1 MSDTESKASPQAEN
15 RRSRFSG
22 FHART
27 YEMELLISGAVVF
40 GLIHLPPVIERIST
54 SFLAGLEGNLSLI
67 GFMGQVYLQLVLYG
81 LIAVF
86 VLHLAMRG
94 FWVGLLGLESVFP
107 EGIRWDRVKLGPAM
121 IKRYRAGIDSLAAT
135 IEKVDDL
142 CSLIFSFGFLVTF
155 IWIYFVIFLVAA
167 GAFAFGF
174 SWLFLG
180 GRGTAT
186 VFWIVAGLIFGIPVM
201 AELIDKTLGPRVRPG
216 GAGERIIG
224 QMVRIHYAVAPLRLI
239 GATQLTLSSNL
250 SNTKVS
256 AVIVIAMLAM
266 AFLQI
271 SGGVL
276 GEGIVRFDSLTY
288 FPDSLREQGM
298 DPGHYRSL
306 RGPNAVEPLTPT
318 IQDDMV
324 TEPYLKLFI
333 PYNPRRHN
341 RLLAEAC
348 PSLQRLSKD
357 GLDAGRGTKLEDI
370 QVQDAAACLGSLFS
384 ISLDGEGVQDMHF
397 DFTIEQDTG
406 LEGVVAFLPIDGL
419 DHGRHELM
427 ILAPSRPRQ
436 KDKDNKTPQPVR
448 HLIPFWL

>member
-40 GLIHLPPVIERIST
+40 GLIHLPPIIERISI
-54 SFLAGLEGNLSLI
+54 SFLAGLEGNVHTMGIL
-67 GFMGQVYLQLVLYG
+67 GQVYLQLVLYG

-107 EGIRWDRVKLGPAM
+107 EGIRWDRIKLGPAM
-121 IKRYRAGIDSLAAT
+121 IKRYRAGIGSLAAT

-142 CSLIFSFGFLVTF
+142 CSLIFSFGFLVIF
-155 IWIYFVIFLVAA
+155 IWIYFVVLLVAA
-167 GAFAFGF
+167 GALAVGF

-180 GRGTAT
+180 GKGVAT
-186 VFWIVAGLIFGIPVM
+186 VFWIIAGLTIGIPVL
-201 AELIDKTLGPRVRPG
+201 AELVDKALGPRVKPG

-256 AVIVIAMLAM
+256 AVIVTAMLAM

-271 SGGVL
+271 GGGVL
-276 GEGIVRFDSLTY
+276 GQGIVRLDSLIY

-324 TEPYLKLFI
+324 TDPYLKLFI

-348 PSLQRLSKD
+348 SSLQPLSKN
-357 GLDAGRGTKLEDI
+357 GLDAGRGLKLEDI
-370 QVQDAAACLGSLFS
+370 QVQDAAACLGSLFAV
-384 ISLDGEGVQDMHF
+384 SLDGEVLQGLHF
-397 DFTIEQDTG
+397 DFTREQGTG
-406 LEGVVAFLPIDGL
+406 LEGIVSFLSVDGL

-427 ILAPSRPRQ
+427 ILAPPKNRLT
-436 KDKDNKTPQPVR
+436 DKDDETPQAVR